1 MDMRL
6 LRYFVAC
13 VECKNMHAAAET
25 VHVSQPALSKAI
37 AELEAQIGEKLLDRL
52 PRGVAPTAYG
62 DTLYRYAQVIENAA
76 RSAVAEIDA
85 MRGMTRGTV
94 VIGVIAALT
103 SVISDVALDIL
114 SSHPGL
120 NLKIRVGFSSELL
133 VALREGELDV
143 ALLFLPSE
151 TSPISLVYEPL
162 VESYPAVV
170 VRKDHPLALRPK
182 PTLRDLAGY
191 HWLIPEFPA
200 AHKECV
206 DGAYLD
212 AGLTPPQST
221 IRVSTAVLFVSMISR
236 SDLIGVLP
244 SSLLQE
250 NDTSE
255 LSFLDTEFGF
265 PLERVGLAFREH
277 NTLLP
282 GARKVMD
289 LIRGRCKK
297 FK

>member
-13 VECKNMHAAAET
+13 VECKSMHAAAEA

-37 AELEAQIGEKLLDRL
+37 AELEAEVGAKLLDRL
-52 PRGVAPTAYG
+52 PRGVLPTAYG
-62 DTLYRYAQVIENAA
+62 DTLYRYAKVIENTV

-85 MRGMTRGTV
+85 MRGMTRGTII
-94 VIGVIAALT
+94 IGVIPTLT
-103 SVISDVALDIL
+103 SVISDVAIDVLNL
-114 SSHPGL
+114 HPGL

-133 VALREGELDV
+133 VALQEGELDV
-143 ALLFLPSE
+143 ALLFLPGES
-151 TSPISLVYEPL
+151 SPMGIVYESL

-170 VRKDHPLALRPK
+170 VRKEHPLTLRPK
-182 PTLRDLAGY
+182 PTLKDLSAY
-191 HWLIPEFPA
+191 HWLIPDFPA

-206 DGAYLD
+206 DKAYFD
-212 AGLTPPQST
+212 AGLPPPQST
-221 IRVSTAVLFVSMISR
+221 IRVSTAVLFASMISR

-255 LSFLDTEFGF
+255 LGFLETEFGF

-289 LIRGRCKK
+289 LIRARCTK